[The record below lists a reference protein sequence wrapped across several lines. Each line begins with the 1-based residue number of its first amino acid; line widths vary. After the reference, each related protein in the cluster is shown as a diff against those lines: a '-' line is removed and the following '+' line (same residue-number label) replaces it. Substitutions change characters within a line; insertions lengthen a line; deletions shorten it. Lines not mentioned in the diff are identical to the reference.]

1 MKDDFSADIKTTGRL
16 TLGVYS
22 IGNIE
27 TSGDVDWFKL
37 SLTRGQHLIVN
48 LEGSPTNK
56 GSLSDT
62 YLRGVYD
69 SMGNYIDGTSND
81 DSNGFNSRV
90 VFSPTETGDYYIAAS
105 GLGSN
110 IGTYGLIVNEYTPPE
125 DDFSADTNT
134 TGHLILNGSTTGTLA
149 YQDSDW
155 FAISLKA
162 GQDVRFNL
170 IPNQYSVT
178 LQDATGAVLST
189 NSDNYGNYYSV
200 LATGQYYVSVTDSW
214 GDSNLIIN
222 PSSYTLIAIQQGDAR
237 DNRNLFGTSL
247 NDVIT
252 GQGGD
257 DVIYGLAGDD
267 TLDGGNQ
274 NDKLLGS
281 DGNDSLY
288 GGSGND
294 KLVGGDGDDTLYG
307 GSDNDI
313 LNGGNGNDVLNGE
326 QGVNVLRGDAGN
338 DIFQL
343 TTAYNLNKILDFS
356 ATEDTIQLSNSVFG
370 SLIGEES
377 NSTLS
382 TDKFIAGKNVTTSAD
397 GNDYLIYDSATGALY
412 YDADAN
418 GMDID
423 PVKIAILGTTTH
435 PMLTVDDFVVI

>member
-1 MKDDFSADIKTTGRL
+1 
-16 TLGVYS
+16 
-22 IGNIE
+22 
-27 TSGDVDWFKL
+27 
-37 SLTRGQHLIVN
+37 
-48 LEGSPTNK
+48 
-56 GSLSDT
+56 
-62 YLRGVYD
+62 
-69 SMGNYIDGTSND
+69 MGNYIDGTSND
-81 DSNGFNSRV
+81 DSNGSNSRV
-90 VFSPTETGDYYIAAS
+90 AFSPNETGDYYIVAS
-105 GLGSN
+105 GYGSN
-110 IGTYGLIVNEYTPPE
+110 IGTYGLIVNEYFPPV

-134 TGHLILNGSTTGTLA
+134 TGHLILNSSTTGTLA

-162 GQDVRFNL
+162 GQDVRFNT
-170 IPNQYSVT
+170 QYSVT
-178 LQDATGAVLST
+178 LQDATGAVLSP

-200 LATGQYYVSVTDSW
+200 LATSQYYVSVTDSS
-214 GDSNLIIN
+214 GDSNLIAN
-222 PSSYTLIAIQQGDAR
+222 LFSYTLTATQQGDPR

-257 DVIYGLAGDD
+257 DVIHGLAGDD

-294 KLVGGDGDDTLYG
+294 TLT
-307 GSDNDI
+307 
-313 LNGGNGNDVLNGE
+313 GGNGNDVLNGE
-326 QGVNVLRGDAGN
+326 QGANVLRGDAGN

-343 TTAYNLNKILDFS
+343 TTAYSLNKILDFS
-356 ATEDTIQLSNSVFG
+356 ATEDTIQLSNSVFS
-370 SLIGEES
+370 SLVG
-377 NSTLS
+377 TLS
-382 TDKFIAGKNVTTSAD
+382 ADNFIAGKNITEAAD

-418 GMDID
+418 GTDID